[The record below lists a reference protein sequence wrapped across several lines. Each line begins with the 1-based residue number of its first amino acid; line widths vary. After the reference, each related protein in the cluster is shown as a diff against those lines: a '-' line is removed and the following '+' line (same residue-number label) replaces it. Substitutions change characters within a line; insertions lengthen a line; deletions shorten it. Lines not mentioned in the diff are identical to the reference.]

1 MRVQTGLARLFQ
13 LLALWSA
20 LVTSAFSQPQELILA
35 RAYWQDT
42 SAEAPFQTARNKAYT
57 PYENVLNR
65 GYSDSAT
72 WVRLTIA
79 ASDQPLGLRITPAW
93 LDNITL
99 FDPDRDH
106 MTITVGDRHP
116 SQNNVLPG
124 LGHSFELPAHPSS
137 REVWLKLQTTSSHF
151 LDVQAIPFDQVGQAS
166 SRQIITAAMYA
177 SVLALILFVLL
188 AIWWVQRDKVLGLYL
203 LRHTVYTYYGAA
215 YLGLPTL
222 LLSAW
227 LPPSFFDLAFS
238 ASAIALAPLGIWF
251 DTTLLSRYRPNKIL
265 MLLLKSLCVIGI
277 GVLCTFMAGFTREA
291 LQSNILVLMVATVV
305 MTLTALSSQPAP
317 STEQIM
323 PKKVMVTYYLLI
335 FNSLL
340 IGLVNVLG
348 WVPVQSWTQHALIV
362 HGMVSGLMMAGI
374 LLVRAQRMANQSR
387 QMTWQLQKAEQEI
400 ALEQRRRQEQ
410 SQFLH
415 MLMHELKTP
424 LTVVSLALGTQNHRK
439 ENLEHASRAIQDMKA
454 IIDRCV
460 QADQLGQLAL
470 PQRQQPVNIFELI
483 RQLTTDL
490 PALEQRLRIQMPGL
504 LPPLQTDLQ
513 LLQIILNN
521 LLHNADRYSDPLTD
535 VTVTLQPE
543 ERKNQHGMVI
553 CVRNTTG
560 IAGWPDEKLL
570 FDKYY
575 RAVGAQRES
584 GSGLG
589 LYLSRQL
596 AQSLGGTLD
605 YTPSAQLVEFTLWI
619 PLSPT

>member
-1 MRVQTGLARLFQ
+1 MRVLTRLSW
-13 LLALWSA
+13 LLQVLTLWAA
-20 LVTSAFSQPQELILA
+20 LVTSAFGQPQELILA

-42 SAEAPFQTARNKAYT
+42 SAEASFQIAQKQPYT
-57 PYENVLNR
+57 TYRNVLNL

-72 WVRLTIA
+72 WVRLSLA
-79 ASDQPLGLRITPAW
+79 ASDQPLVLRITPAW
-93 LDNITL
+93 LDKITL
-99 FDPDRDH
+99 FEPANEH
-106 MTITVGDRHP
+106 PAITVGDRHP
-116 SQNNVLPG
+116 IQKDALPG
-124 LGHSFELPAHPSS
+124 LGHSFAIRASTAP
-137 REVWLKLQTTSSHF
+137 RDVWLRLQTTSSHF
-151 LDVQAIPFDQVGQAS
+151 LDVQAIPFDQVGQTS

-265 MLLLKSLCVIGI
+265 MLLLKSLCLIGI
-277 GVLCTFMAGFTREA
+277 GVLCTFMAGFMREA
-291 LQSNILVLMVATVV
+291 LQANILVLMVATVV
-305 MTLTALSSQPAP
+305 MTLTALSCQPAP

-335 FNSLL
+335 FSSLL

-362 HGMVSGLMMAGI
+362 HGLVSGLMMAGI

-387 QMTWQLQKAEQEI
+387 QMTWQLQKAAQEI

-460 QADQLGQLAL
+460 QADQLGQLTL
-470 PQRQQPVNIFELI
+470 SQHRQPVNIFELI
-483 RQLTTDL
+483 RQLATAL
-490 PALEQRLRIQMPGL
+490 PVLEQRLRIQMPGL

-535 VTVTLQPE
+535 VTVVLEPQ
-543 ERKNQHGMVI
+543 ERKSQNGMAI
-553 CVRNTTG
+553 HLRNTPG
-560 IAGWPDEKLL
+560 VAGWPDDKQL

-589 LYLSRQL
+589 LFLSRQL
-596 AQSLGGTLD
+596 AQSLGGSLD

-619 PLSPT
+619 PLSPD